1 VNTFR
6 AIFSR
11 LGAEWQAQWLGRRA
25 LREVRFAKY
34 TVTPGPG
41 DHLCRER
48 VLRRL
53 PRNLRMPS
61 WSTTT
66 WG

>member
-1 VNTFR
+1 MNPFR

-11 LGAEWQAQWLGRRA
+11 LAAEWRDHWLGRRA

-34 TVTPGPG
+34 KVTLEPG
-41 DHLCRER
+41 DRLCRER

-53 PRNLRMPS
+53 PRTLWMPG
-61 WSTTT
+61 WQTTT
-66 WG
+66 TG